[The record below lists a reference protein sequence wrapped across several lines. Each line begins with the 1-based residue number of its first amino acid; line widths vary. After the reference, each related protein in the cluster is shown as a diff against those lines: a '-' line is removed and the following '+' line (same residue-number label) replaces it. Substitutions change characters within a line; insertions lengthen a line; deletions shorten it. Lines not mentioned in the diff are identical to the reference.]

1 MPVEV
6 VAYMLSDQNIN
17 RRLQFQLILQCAPL
31 LKGIKVACITNLE
44 RRHCR
49 MLGGILKGTGIT
61 YRMLAVREERCLV
74 ILFREK
80 EMERYLMGK
89 EIREFLKEF
98 GYILTEENDGHACE
112 PYPDLDR
119 VFGRLAER
127 IGEASRRNLCFPHE
141 IGVFLDYPIED
152 VRGFIENGGQE
163 CLLVGYWKVYH
174 NRERAQMTFLA
185 YDQAKTSAVNEFL
198 TGKSIQDI
206 VYRPEFHAA

>member
-17 RRLQFQLILQCAPL
+17 RRLQFQLILQCVPL

-98 GYILTEENDGHACE
+98 GYVLTEENDGHVCE
-112 PYPDLDR
+112 PYPDLGYSGAWQR
-119 VFGRLAER
+119 GLAKLPGKTCVFRMKSAFFLITR
-127 IGEASRRNLCFPHE
+127 SR
-141 IGVFLDYPIED
+141 
-152 VRGFIENGGQE
+152 
-163 CLLVGYWKVYH
+163 
-174 NRERAQMTFLA
+174 M
-185 YDQAKTSAVNEFL
+185 
-198 TGKSIQDI
+198 
-206 VYRPEFHAA
+206 

>member
-80 EMERYLMGK
+80 ETNASFY
-89 EIREFLKEF
+89 FQ
-98 GYILTEENDGHACE
+98 AS
-112 PYPDLDR
+112 YPS
-119 VFGRLAER
+119 RLPVTLQAT
-127 IGEASRRNLCFPHE
+127 ISKPALLQSTFRR
-141 IGVFLDYPIED
+141 G
-152 VRGFIENGGQE
+152 
-163 CLLVGYWKVYH
+163 
-174 NRERAQMTFLA
+174 
-185 YDQAKTSAVNEFL
+185 
-198 TGKSIQDI
+198 
-206 VYRPEFHAA
+206 